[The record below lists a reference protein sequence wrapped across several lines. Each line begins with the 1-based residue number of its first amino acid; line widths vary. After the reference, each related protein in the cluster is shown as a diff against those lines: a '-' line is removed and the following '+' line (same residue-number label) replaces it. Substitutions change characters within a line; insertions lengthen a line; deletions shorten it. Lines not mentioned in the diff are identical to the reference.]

1 MIEVELKDE
10 QDAQW
15 LFHRFVKS
23 AETVGVEAGYSE
35 KRVIIEGKQIQEEI
49 TFASSVLSDYVTG
62 TREEDMLLDII
73 RSTFY
78 FQDRD
83 EQEQILAV
91 ARSIMHGK
99 KPDLPGLK
107 KVSSPRQVL
116 FNAFCD
122 FLGNE
127 TTFHYESFIRFRLK
141 PYREC
146 LQHYVEMAIDEYK
159 LEQEYQN
166 FVEGLRK
173 LLTKRKPLLE
183 TVHLVFQREFAMY
196 DRQYQRIDEQNIR
209 GHLDPI
215 LGQRWGMDIEPSV
228 LVTLIGIAPR
238 NVFLYTDNVDAGM
251 IQTIQ
256 NVFQE
261 RVIICPSR
269 SCDFH
274 SFDRHN

>member
-1 MIEVELKDE
+1 MITVELNDE
-10 QDAQW
+10 QDALMLFDKFVGSDKSGAIYARHSDNCVTVTGEQW
-15 LFHRFVKS
+15 QD
-23 AETVGVEAGYSE
+23 
-35 KRVIIEGKQIQEEI
+35 VIA
-49 TFASSVLSDYVTG
+49 FASSVLSDYVMG
-62 TREEDMLLDII
+62 TREEEMLLELI

-78 FQDRD
+78 FQDKD

-91 ARSIMHGK
+91 AKSIMQGK
-99 KPDLPGLK
+99 KTDLPGLK
-107 KVSSPRQVL
+107 KISSRREVL
-116 FNAFCD
+116 IQAFCE
-122 FLGNE
+122 FLDTE

-146 LQHYVEMAIDEYK
+146 LQRYVEMAIDEYK

-166 FVEGLRK
+166 FVESLRK
-173 LLTKRKPLLE
+173 LLTTRRPLLD
-183 TVHLVFQREFAMY
+183 TIHLVFQREFAIY
-196 DRQYQRIDEQNIR
+196 DREYQRIDEQNVR
-209 GHLDPI
+209 EHLDPV

-261 RVIICPSR
+261 RVIICPAR

-274 SFDRHN
+274 SF